1 MLKSYQFVN
10 VLSINILRLKP
21 LFEDEQKPGIR
32 MATPLL
38 RPYFASFA
46 AVRHAASCTNVK
58 QPSKA
63 TQHHAPSFYF
73 ILRRIM
79 F

>member
-1 MLKSYQFVN
+1 MSKSYQFVN
-10 VLSINILRLKP
+10 VLSIEILP
-21 LFEDEQKPGIR
+21 LESIFQDHQKPGIR